1 MSAGLQV
8 VFAGLRVEGAGPHF
22 VGAGPHLVGVGPIVV
37 GSGFGPALVVNSGP
51 LSPWESLAVE
61 DADVNLATALHKESS
76 NKKSG

>member
-1 MSAGLQV
+1 VSAGLQV

-51 LSPWESLAVE
+51 LSPWEPWAVE
-61 DADVNLATALHKESS
+61 DADVNLPPALHKAS
-76 NKKSG
+76 NNNKSG